1 MHFRKVKQKKSN
13 CLVNKCVLVP
23 GVVFGM
29 TGMFRGCYPWNTS
42 VIALPPSGQLCVPYD
57 QTALQALG
65 VTTVS
70 SSSGTICVCSTDNCN
85 DYTITSAPVP
95 ESTTVTDQVNV
106 TTPLTAPVA
115 VTTPLPAQ
123 PTAGAHGIAYQGV
136 LFLYLLCI
144 TELSLLY

>member
-1 MHFRKVKQKKSN
+1 MN
-13 CLVNKCVLVP
+13 GTIC
-23 GVVFGM
+23 
-29 TGMFRGCYPWNTS
+29 GCSSWNMS

-85 DYTITSAPVP
+85 DNTITSAPVP
-95 ESTTVTDQVNV
+95 ESTTVTD
-106 TTPLTAPVA
+106 PVA

-123 PTAGAHGIAYQGV
+123 PTAGAKGMADQAV